1 MRALLDT
8 DRSRQGVGSVKR
20 RLMTTRAAHVS
31 VNGQSRIEEQRPS
44 ELDALPRYRKLRARE
59 ILGQP
64 LENLLRLFQQRGVL
78 CRGGRKQD
86 REARRDAR
94 RIKGELGN
102 RRPPD
107 RQSAARGSEVEIVL
121 TDAL

>member
-20 RLMTTRAAHVS
+20 RLMTARAAHVS

-44 ELDALPRYRKLRARE
+44 ELDAFPRYRKLGACHV
-59 ILGQP
+59 LGQR

-86 REARRDAR
+86 REARRDTR
-94 RIKGELGN
+94 RIEGELGH
-102 RRPPD
+102 RRSPD
-107 RQSAARGSEVEIVL
+107 PQSAARG
-121 TDAL
+121 